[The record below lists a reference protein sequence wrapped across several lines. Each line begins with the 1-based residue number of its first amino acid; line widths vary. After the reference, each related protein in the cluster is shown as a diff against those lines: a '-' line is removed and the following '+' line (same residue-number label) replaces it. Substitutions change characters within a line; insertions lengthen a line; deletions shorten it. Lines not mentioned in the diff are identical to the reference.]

1 MPERTFDSC
10 QPSSSTPAK
19 VIAGRVPIYPVN
31 RLMAGQDG
39 YTIVEFEIT
48 DQGEA
53 RNFVNVESSHSAFY
67 AHTKVFIQDWT
78 FEPARIDGEPITVHC
93 RYRQDYTV
101 KNKSRRQRMS
111 QP

>member
-67 AHTKVFIQDWT
+67 AHTKLFIQDWT
-78 FEPARIDGEPITVHC
+78 FEPARIDGKPTTVHC